1 MSLEGVDAL
10 ALQVQFDVMGLPATV
25 TPSGAAAI
33 STKGIWLSPQLIDVP
48 AGAEFQ
54 RRDVR
59 RLLALSK
66 VDVPTLVRGT
76 RIDAAERVGDEVKA
90 WKVDSVAAN
99 DADHIRAVVVP
110 WQL

>member
-1 MSLEGVDAL
+1 VSLEGVDAL
-10 ALQVQFDVMGLPATV
+10 ALQVQFDVMGLPVTV
-25 TPSGAAAI
+25 TPSGDPVI
-33 STKGIWLSPQLIDVP
+33 ETTGIWLSPRLIDTP

-54 RRDVR
+54 RRDPR

-90 WKVDSVAAN
+90 WRVDAVAVS
-99 DADHIRAVVVP
+99 DADHVWAVLIP